1 MRLIPKRTKQPSIWI
16 DAPKVNGAALDG
28 AVARQ
33 RLSLGGLDD
42 AVSAWYASQQPLG
55 AMQSAHISRHWLID
69 KAISMPV
76 EDAMRQGYMIDGET
90 PEKDTG
96 INAQVME
103 YVTSARRTGGA
114 VALFRTCPPGTNPE
128 DYYLAPLN
136 LDAVTHYDGVSII
149 DATDC
154 SGDPIGQ
161 DINDPASRNYMRP
174 TYYRIGARRYHKS
187 HLTICTPYPVSPRLM
202 PLYGYFGRSIPEMM
216 AERVYC
222 AERVA
227 NEAPLLTMTK
237 RLRLLGV
244 DMEALLSG
252 GDDAM
257 GILNDNLTGLQQ
269 LADNFGVYVY
279 DTANN
284 GGMSQLDTSLAD
296 LDKTI
301 NSQYQICAAIARIPV
316 TRLMGVSPGGLNS
329 TGESD
334 AEDYRQVLESIQ
346 SSMMQPLLE
355 RHYRLKTGEE
365 VDLVWQ
371 ALDSPT
377 SAEYAAIDAQNGT
390 TVAALVTAMVLTPE
404 QGAEVLAKNKDS
416 MFSGIRPSDDAYEI

>member
-69 KAISMPV
+69 KAVSMPV
-76 EDAMRQGYMIDGET
+76 EDAMRQGYMINGET
-90 PEKDTG
+90 PEDDTG
-96 INAQVME
+96 INAQVVE
-103 YVTSARRTGGA
+103 YVTAARRTGGA
-114 VALFRTCPPGTNPE
+114 VAIFRTCPPGVDPTT
-128 DYYLAPLN
+128 YYLAPLN
-136 LDAVTHYDGVSII
+136 VEAVTHYEGISVV
-149 DATDC
+149 DASDC
-154 SGDPIGQ
+154 AGDPVGQ
-161 DINDPASRNYMRP
+161 DINDPASPSYMHP
-174 TYYRIGARRYHKS
+174 TYYRVGTRRYHRS
-187 HLTICTPYPVSPRLM
+187 HLSVCIPFPVSKRIM
-202 PLYGYFGRSIPEMM
+202 PMYGYFGRSIPEMM

-227 NEAPLLTMTK
+227 NEAPLLAMTK
-237 RLRLLGV
+237 RLRVLGV
-244 DMEALLSG
+244 DMEALLAG

-257 GILNDNLTGLQQ
+257 TVLNDNLTGLQQ

-279 DTANN
+279 DSSND
-284 GGMSQLDTSLAD
+284 GGMTQMDTSLAD

-301 NSQYQICAAIARIPV
+301 DTQYQVCAAIARIPANK
-316 TRLMGVSPGGLNS
+316 LMGTKPSGLNA
-329 TGESD
+329 TGERE
-334 AEDYRQVLESIQ
+334 AEDYRQLLESIQ

-404 QGAEVLAKNKDS
+404 QGAEILGRNSDS
-416 MFSGIRPSDDAYEI
+416 MFAGIKPSDDAYEI

>member
-28 AVARQ
+28 SLSRQ

-103 YVTSARRTGGA
+103 YVTAARRTGGA

-136 LDAVTHYDGVSII
+136 LEAVIHYDGVSII

-154 SGDPIGQ
+154 SGDPVGQ
-161 DINDPASRNYMRP
+161 DINDPASPSYMHP
-174 TYYRIGARRYHKS
+174 TYYRVGTRRYHRS
-187 HLTICTPYPVSPRLM
+187 HLSVCIPFPVSKRIM
-202 PLYGYFGRSIPEMM
+202 PMYGYFGRSIPEMM
-216 AERVYC
+216 VERVYC

-237 RLRLLGV
+237 RLRVLGV
-244 DMEALLSG
+244 DMEALLAG

-257 GILNDNLTGLQQ
+257 SVLNDNLTGLQQ

-279 DTANN
+279 DSAND
-284 GGMSQLDTSLAD
+284 GGMTQMETSLTD

-301 NSQYQICAAIARIPV
+301 DTQYQICAAIARIPANK
-316 TRLMGVSPGGLNS
+316 LMGTKPSGLNA
-329 TGESD
+329 TGERE
-334 AEDYRQVLESIQ
+334 AEDYRQLLESIQ
-346 SSMMQPLLE
+346 TRMMQEVLE

-377 SAEYAAIDAQNGT
+377 SAEYAAIDAQNGN
-390 TVAALVTAMVLTPE
+390 TVASLVTSMVLTPE
-404 QGAEVLAKNKDS
+404 QGAEILGRNSDS
-416 MFSGIRPSDDAYEI
+416 MFAGIKPSDDAYEI

>member
-42 AVSAWYASQQPLG
+42 AVGAWYASQQPLG

-76 EDAMRQGYMIDGET
+76 EDAMRQGYLINGET

-103 YVTSARRTGGA
+103 YVTAARRTGGA
-114 VALFRTCPPGTNPE
+114 VAIFRTCPPGVDPTT
-128 DYYLAPLN
+128 YYLAPLN
-136 LDAVTHYDGVSII
+136 VDAVTHYEGISVV
-149 DATDC
+149 DASDC
-154 SGDPIGQ
+154 AGDPVGQ
-161 DINDPASRNYMRP
+161 DINDPASPSYMHP
-174 TYYRIGARRYHKS
+174 TYYRVGTRRYHRS
-187 HLTICTPYPVSPRLM
+187 HLSVCIPFPVSKRIM
-202 PLYGYFGRSIPEMM
+202 PMYGYFGRSIPEMM
-216 AERVYC
+216 VERVYC

-227 NEAPLLTMTK
+227 NEAQLLTMTK
-237 RLRLLGV
+237 RLRVLGV
-244 DMEALLSG
+244 DMEALLAG

-257 GILNDNLTGLQQ
+257 TVLNDNLTGLQQ

-279 DTANN
+279 DSAND
-284 GGMSQLDTSLAD
+284 GGMTQMDTSLAD

-301 NSQYQICAAIARIPV
+301 DTQYQICAAIARIPANK
-316 TRLMGVSPGGLNS
+316 LMGTKPSGLNA
-329 TGESD
+329 TGERE
-334 AEDYRQVLESIQ
+334 AEDYRQQLESIQ
-346 SSMMQPLLE
+346 TRMMQEVLE

-377 SAEYAAIDAQNGT
+377 SAEYAAIDAQNGN
-390 TVAALVTAMVLTPE
+390 TVASLVTSMVLTPE
-404 QGAEVLAKNKDS
+404 QGAEILGRNSDS
-416 MFSGIRPSDDAYEI
+416 MFAGIKPSDDAYEI

>member
-28 AVARQ
+28 SLSRQ

-42 AVSAWYASQQPLG
+42 AVSAWYAAQQPLG

-76 EDAMRQGYMIDGET
+76 EDAMRQGYMIDGDT

-103 YVTSARRTGGA
+103 YVTAARRTGGA
-114 VALFRTCPPGTNPE
+114 VALFRTCPPGANPE
-128 DYYLAPLN
+128 EYYLAPLN

-154 SGDPIGQ
+154 SGDPVGQ

-174 TYYRIGARRYHKS
+174 TYYRIGTRRYHKS

-202 PLYGYFGRSIPEMM
+202 PMYGYFGRSIPEMM

-237 RLRLLGV
+237 RLRVLGV
-244 DMEALLSG
+244 DMEALLAG

-269 LADNFGVYVY
+269 LVDNFGVYVY
-279 DTANN
+279 DSAND
-284 GGMSQLDTSLAD
+284 GGMSQLDTSLVD

-301 NSQYQICAAIARIPV
+301 DSQYQICAAIARIPV

>member
-90 PEKDTG
+90 PEKDTS

-103 YVTSARRTGGA
+103 YVTAARRTGGA
-114 VALFRTCPPGTNPE
+114 VALFHTCPPGVDPAT
-128 DYYLAPLN
+128 YYLAPLN
-136 LDAVTHYDGVSII
+136 LDAVTHYDGISIV

-154 SGDPIGQ
+154 TGDPIGH

-174 TYYRIGARRYHKS
+174 TYYRIGTRRYHKS
-187 HLTICTPYPVSPRLM
+187 HLTICTPYPVAPRLAPM
-202 PLYGYFGRSIPEMM
+202 YGYFGRSIPEMM

-237 RLRLLGV
+237 RLRVLGV
-244 DMEALLSG
+244 DMEALLAG

-279 DTANN
+279 DTAND
-284 GGMSQLDTSLAD
+284 GGMTQLDTALTD

-301 NSQYQICAAIARIPV
+301 DSQYQICAAIARIPV

-329 TGESD
+329 TGERD

-390 TVAALVTAMVLTPE
+390 TVASLVTAMVLTPE
-404 QGAEVLAKNKDS
+404 QGAEMLAKNEDS
-416 MFSGIRPSDDAYEI
+416 MFAGITAPNDAYEI

>member
-1 MRLIPKRTKQPSIWI
+1 LRLVPKRTKQPSIWI

-28 AVARQ
+28 SLSRQ

-76 EDAMRQGYMIDGET
+76 EDAMRQGYMIDGKT

-103 YVTSARRTGGA
+103 YVTAARRTGGA
-114 VALFRTCPPGTNPE
+114 VALFRTCPPGANPVE
-128 DYYLAPLN
+128 YYLAPLN

-154 SGDPIGQ
+154 PGDPIGQ

-174 TYYRIGARRYHKS
+174 TYYRIGTRRYHKS

-202 PLYGYFGRSIPEMM
+202 PMYGYFGRSIPEMM

-237 RLRLLGV
+237 RLRVLGV
-244 DMEALLSG
+244 DMEALLAG

-279 DTANN
+279 DTAND
-284 GGMSQLDTSLAD
+284 GGMTQLDTSLAD

-301 NSQYQICAAIARIPV
+301 DSQYQICAAIARIPV

-355 RHYRLKTGEE
+355 RHYRLKTGAD

-377 SAEYAAIDAQNGT
+377 SAEYAAIDAQNGN
-390 TVAALVTAMVLTPE
+390 TVASLVTSMVLTPE
-404 QGAEVLAKNKDS
+404 QGAEILGRNRDS
-416 MFSGIRPSDDAYEI
+416 MFAGIKPSDDAYEI

>member
-1 MRLIPKRTKQPSIWI
+1 MRLIPKRPRQPSIWI

-42 AVSAWYASQQPLG
+42 VVSAWYAAQQPLG

-103 YVTSARRTGGA
+103 YVTAARRTGGA

-128 DYYLAPLN
+128 DYYIAPLN
-136 LDAVTHYDGVSII
+136 LDAVTHYDGVSVI

-174 TYYRIGARRYHKS
+174 TYYRIGTRRYHKS

-202 PLYGYFGRSIPEMM
+202 PMYGYFGRSIPEMM

-237 RLRLLGV
+237 RLRVLGV
-244 DMEALLSG
+244 DMESLLAG

-279 DTANN
+279 DSSNG
-284 GGMSQLDTSLAD
+284 GGMSQLDTSLTD

-301 NSQYQICAAIARIPV
+301 YSQYQICAAIARIPM
-316 TRLMGVSPGGLNS
+316 TRLMGVAPGGLNA